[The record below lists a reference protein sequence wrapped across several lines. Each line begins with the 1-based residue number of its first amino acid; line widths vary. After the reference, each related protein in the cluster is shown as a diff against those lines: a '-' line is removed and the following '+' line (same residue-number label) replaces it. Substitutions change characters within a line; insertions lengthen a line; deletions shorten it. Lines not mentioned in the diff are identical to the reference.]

1 MQSSSNFLANG
12 DVFCYFITN
21 ALLTDEVIFLNLN
34 DWFLKGLTFEQ
45 YRAQM
50 TVNKEEML
58 SIHKG
63 FTLHE
68 EDLAFLEKIQGK
80 QLRAIVLTED
90 WCGDALVNNPILVKI
105 AEASNIEVRFLLRDQ
120 NLELMDQYLTNGT
133 SRSIPI
139 FIFIDQNGDEQAVWG
154 PRAQKIQKLVDR
166 ERATLPANDSPDF
179 KDKQM
184 ELYKRLRNSYLNDES
199 IWEHIS
205 YSIISTLKEKDLHH
219 NK

>member
-1 MQSSSNFLANG
+1 M
-12 DVFCYFITN
+12 
-21 ALLTDEVIFLNLN
+21 NLN

-45 YRAQM
+45 YTAQM
-50 TVNKEEML
+50 SVNKEEML
-58 SIHKG
+58 LIHDG
-63 FTLHE
+63 FTLHD
-68 EDLAFLEKIQGK
+68 EDLSFLEKIRGK

-166 ERATLPANDSPDF
+166 ERATLPANNSLDF

-205 YSIISTLKEKDLHH
+205 YSIITTLKEKDLHH
-219 NK
+219 N